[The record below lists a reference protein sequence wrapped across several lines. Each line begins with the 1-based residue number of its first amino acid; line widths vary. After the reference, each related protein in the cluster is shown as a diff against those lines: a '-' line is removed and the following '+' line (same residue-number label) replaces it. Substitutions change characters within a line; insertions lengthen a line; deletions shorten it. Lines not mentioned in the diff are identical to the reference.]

1 MATRAY
7 ILIETSIG
15 KSQDVVN
22 TLEGIKEVNMLDVVT
37 GPYDIIAVI
46 EASDLPSIGKIL
58 SNEMHRMPGIVKTV
72 TCLSVKSTNWTFYH
86 ID

>member
-1 MATRAY
+1 MATKAF
-7 ILIETSIG
+7 ILIETSVG
-15 KSQDVVN
+15 KTKLVAEALNKVEAINSVDTVA
-22 TLEGIKEVNMLDVVT
+22 

-72 TCLSVKSTNWTFYH
+72 TCLSVKSTN
-86 ID
+86 